1 MKVGLNGA
9 LVQAEKAVISAYDHG
24 FLYGIGLFETF
35 RTYGG
40 APYLLERHMDRLRG
54 GCRELGIILTMTE
67 EQLANQVSSLLE
79 ANGLSDGYIR
89 LTVSA
94 GAGEL
99 GLPSSD
105 YAEPTI
111 LLMAKPL
118 PAVGAEWL
126 AMEPPAAKELRLLH
140 TRRNSPEGSIRFKS
154 LHYMNNIIAK
164 RELLGL
170 GGAKSSTESDG
181 KPDQLTVM
189 RAEPARSGATEGL
202 MLSREGWLA
211 EGIVSNLFFVSKND
225 GVICTPSIDT
235 GILPGVTRERV
246 LELARGDG
254 FAVEEGH
261 YAWEELLEARE
272 IWLTNSVQELVPVE
286 LLTDLDGRS
295 AVVGISQ
302 AQWMG
307 NAGFGRG
314 TGYAGCIESEGN
326 AESSPVSAPSNEP
339 EPESV
344 SRSVFRRL
352 LKLYREDIQRNCLL

>member
-54 GCRELGIILTMTE
+54 GCRELGIILTLTE
-67 EQLANQVSSLLE
+67 EQLADQVSGLLE

-94 GAGEL
+94 GTGEL

-118 PAVGAEWL
+118 AAVGAEWL

-140 TRRNSPEGSIRFKS
+140 TRRNSPEGSVRFKS

-170 GGAKSSTESDG
+170 GAADSSTETGDI
-181 KPDQLTVM
+181 PDM
-189 RAEPARSGATEGL
+189 RTEAARFGAPEGL

-235 GILPGVTRERV
+235 GILPGVTRKKV

-261 YAWEELLEARE
+261 YVWEELLDARE

-286 LLTDLDGRS
+286 LITDLDGRS
-295 AVVGISQ
+295 VVVGISQ
-302 AQWMG
+302 AEWLG
-307 NAGFGRG
+307 DAGFRRS
-314 TGYAGCIESEGN
+314 TGYAECVELKGN
-326 AESSPVSAPSNEP
+326 AESSLAPGHNNETG
-339 EPESV
+339 SV
-344 SRSVFRRL
+344 SRPVFRRL
-352 LKLYREDIQRNCLL
+352 LELYREDIRRNSLL